1 MPARA
6 ASERLSQRATGVHRV
21 RGRIRPGL
29 GHTPG
34 AARGSR
40 QQADHELAD
49 MAELQDD
56 VVTIARSALQ
66 IVREQAAADDVDI
79 HNELNSVRALLPV
92 E

>member
-1 MPARA
+1 
-6 ASERLSQRATGVHRV
+6 
-21 RGRIRPGL
+21 
-29 GHTPG
+29 
-34 AARGSR
+34 
-40 QQADHELAD
+40 